1 MATQTLTQN
10 PYSTV
15 KKPTAPGSYNPP
27 NPYKSVGMSKAPV
40 NSYNKVT
47 SPYSSVGVQAKSPQQ
62 NIVKP
67 TNTLQNNQ
75 VKISTTPAPMDFTNQ
90 NAGLLAALSR
100 QKAGTASDTDK
111 KNLAYAQSRGWSGAN
126 YGTNPL
132 SDFNSPSSG
141 QSETG
146 TPKVPTD
153 ISSGGILSSL
163 VDTSNQGNNFVN
175 ESAEGLYNLSQ
186 TNPGNSGQAYTDYQK
201 SVDELNRLKGDIA
214 TATASN
220 ESNPIPLE
228 FQQGRQQVMDKKGA
242 LLLDAA
248 QQKVNQKQQAI
259 QNQITGAQ
267 TQQTGYNY
275 AGGLG
280 NTAQGLRQSGLQG
293 AAQYAQPVQ
302 VPYSNQYINPQTGMP
317 IGGGSGGSAVG
328 GSLQS
333 SVQNIAQRVL
343 SGNMGY
349 DAGVQA
355 LSAYGQA
362 GVNSLLQ
369 ALGPNFNVQQSNAR
383 AQAQGASTLQTGT
396 TGGVITKSADS
407 ANKALDSLQLAFNKL
422 SKLQTGGIP
431 ATNNIANWIAQQ
443 FGQGALSS
451 YNSILHDA
459 RAQLSGVLTSTGAV
473 SPTGAEAM
481 AQAYLPDN
489 MTPTMFKNKLKAAK
503 DLIAQKVSA
512 FTNTSS
518 GNQNYNSGSG
528 GGGLWNW

>member
-15 KKPTAPGSYNPP
+15 KKSTAPGSYNPP

-40 NSYNKVT
+40 NSYNKVV

-75 VKISTTPAPMDFTNQ
+75 VKIATAPAPMDFTNQ
-90 NAGLLAALSR
+90 NSGLLAALSR
-100 QKAGTASDTDK
+100 QKAGIASDTDK

-132 SDFNSPSSG
+132 ADFNSSSN
-141 QSETG
+141 QSLTG
-146 TPKVPTD
+146 NYKEPTD
-153 ISSGGILSSL
+153 ITSGGILSSL
-163 VDTSNQGNNFVN
+163 VDTSNQGNNYVN

-186 TNPGNSGQAYTDYQK
+186 TNPGNSGQAYIDYQK
-201 SVDELNRLKGDIA
+201 SVDELGKLKSDIA
-214 TATASN
+214 AATASN

-228 FQQGRQQVMDKKGA
+228 FQQGRQQVMDKKSA

-275 AGGLG
+275 AGSLG

-317 IGGGSGGSAVG
+317 IGGGGFGGGGLVG

-343 SGNMGY
+343 NGSMGY

-362 GVNSLLQ
+362 GINGLLQ

-407 ANKALDSLQLAFNKL
+407 ANKALNSLQLAFNKL

-489 MTPTMFKNKLKAAK
+489 MTPTMFKNKLKAAR

-518 GNQNYNSGSG
+518 GNQNYNSG

>member
-1 MATQTLTQN
+1 MATQTLVKN
-10 PYSTV
+10 PYSNIQP
-15 KKPTAPGSYNPP
+15 KKPSVSSYNPP
-27 NPYKSVGMSKAPV
+27 NPYKSTGMSKAPV
-40 NSYNKVT
+40 NSYNKVV
-47 SPYSSVGVQAKSPQQ
+47 SPYSSVGVKPKSPQQ
-62 NIVKP
+62 NIIKP

-75 VKISTTPAPMDFTNQ
+75 VRIASTPPPMDFTNQ
-90 NAGLLAALSR
+90 HSGLLAALAR
-100 QKAGTASDTDK
+100 QKAGTASDTDR
-111 KNLAYAQSRGWSGAN
+111 KNLSYAQSRGWSGAN

-132 SDFNSPSSG
+132 SDFNVPSQLE
-141 QSETG
+141 QSSLNNFKE
-146 TPKVPTD
+146 PTD
-153 ISSGGILSSL
+153 ISSAGILSSL
-163 VDTSNQGNNFVN
+163 VDTSNEGNDYVN
-175 ESAEGLYNLSQ
+175 QSAQGLYNISQ
-186 TNPGNSGQAYTDYQK
+186 TNPGTSGKAYDDYQK
-201 SVDELNRLKGDIA
+201 SINELTNLKSGIASA
-214 TATASN
+214 TAAN

-228 FQQGRQQVMDKKGA
+228 FQQGRQQVMDKKNA

-248 QQKVNQKQQAI
+248 QQKVNQTQQAI

-317 IGGGSGGSAVG
+317 IGGGGGAVG

-349 DAGVQA
+349 DAGIQA

-362 GVNSLLQ
+362 GVNGLLQ
-369 ALGPNFNVQQSNAR
+369 ALGPNFNIQQSNAR

-489 MTPTMFKNKLKAAK
+489 MTPTMFKNKLKAAR

-518 GNQNYNSGSG
+518 GNQNYNSG

>member
-15 KKPTAPGSYNPP
+15 KKSTAPGSYNPP

-40 NSYNKVT
+40 NSYNKVV
-47 SPYSSVGVQAKSPQQ
+47 SPYSSVGVKPKAPQQ
-62 NIVKP
+62 VKP

-75 VKISTTPAPMDFTNQ
+75 VRTTTTQAPMDFTNQ
-90 NAGLLAALSR
+90 NAGLLAALAR
-100 QKAGTASDTDK
+100 QKAGTASDTDR
-111 KNLAYAQSRGWSGAN
+111 KNLTYAQSRGWSGAN

-132 SDFNSPSSG
+132 SDFNVPSQLE
-141 QSETG
+141 QSSLNNY
-146 TPKVPTD
+146 KAPTD

-163 VDTSNQGNNFVN
+163 VDTSNEGSDFVDK
-175 ESAEGLYNLSQ
+175 SAEGLFGISQ
-186 TNPGNSGQAYTDYQK
+186 SNPGTSGKAYDDYQK
-201 SVDELNRLKGDIA
+201 AVNELSNLRGSIANA
-214 TATASN
+214 TAAN

-228 FQQGRQQVMDKKGA
+228 FQQGRQQVMDKKNA

-248 QQKVNQKQQAI
+248 QQKTNEKQQAV
-259 QNQITGAQ
+259 QNQIAGAQ
-267 TQQTGYNY
+267 AQQTGYNY
-275 AGGLG
+275 AGSLG

-317 IGGGSGGSAVG
+317 IGGGGGGGAVG

-369 ALGPNFNVQQSNAR
+369 TLGPNFNVQQSNAR

-431 ATNNIANWIAQQ
+431 ATNNIANWIANQ

-503 DLIAQKVSA
+503 DLVAQKVSA
-512 FTNTSS
+512 FTNTSG
-518 GNQNYNSGSG
+518 GNQNYNSGGG